1 MFNQAGN
8 VVMLPTPVD
17 VGSTVQ
23 NPGLVA
29 DLCKIIERQTQ
40 QSQEIA
46 NMVHIHVPPIEN
58 ASLQPHMSLQITE
71 LSWAVDTVRCIRCA
85 FNVLACGFR
94 PTHPLP
100 LHVVCT
106 LSSLTPTI
114 SNLTT

>member
-23 NPGLVA
+23 IPGLVA
-29 DLCKIIERQTQ
+29 DLCKIIEQ

-46 NMVHIHVPPIEN
+46 NLVHIHVPPIEN

-71 LSWAVDTVRCIRCA
+71 LGWAVDKVRCFRCA
-85 FNVLACGFR
+85 FNVLACGFL

-106 LSSLTPTI
+106 MSSLPPI
-114 SNLTT
+114 CII